1 LHGHG
6 SGNRPQVG
14 DNRNPL
20 SGHLQLVKL
29 DRYRCART
37 VRVCDRFHNSPLE
50 ERAFL
55 DFRAIQ
61 QRNILSNFAAEN
73 LPWLA
78 LRKRKGSLERN
89 RQYRSGRDLAAVAVL
104 ATLFS
109 LCEEP

>member
-1 LHGHG
+1 MNKDHILQEIKRTAKANDG
-6 SGNRPQVG
+6 V
-14 DNRNPL
+14 PL
-20 SGHLQLVKL
+20 G
-29 DRYRCART
+29 RR
-37 VRVCDRFHNSPLE
+37 
-50 ERAFL
+50 
-55 DFRAIQ
+55 
-61 QRNILSNFAAEN
+61 NFAAEN